1 MKIDFREK
9 YTKPIANQHHLC
21 YNKRVYPAERRSW
34 ESRKQDSYQQKG
46 SFFTMDA
53 STFPISFT
61 YHLIFCLIAGAF
73 YVVQFIRL
81 RRPYQ
86 LLLAVGIVASLLI
99 YVGGEHNKVW
109 FHTVGI
115 FELVLL
121 LGAIVLSII
130 ARKKEKQA
138 AAAQAADTAGDSKTE
153 ETDA

>member
-1 MKIDFREK
+1 MRAI
-9 YTKPIANQHHLC
+9 L
-21 YNKRVYPAERRSW
+21 
-34 ESRKQDSYQQKG
+34 
-46 SFFTMDA
+46 
-53 STFPISFT
+53 
-61 YHLIFCLIAGAF
+61 
-73 YVVQFIRL
+73 RL
-81 RRPYQ
+81 
-86 LLLAVGIVASLLI
+86 VALLI

>member
-1 MKIDFREK
+1 
-9 YTKPIANQHHLC
+9 
-21 YNKRVYPAERRSW
+21 
-34 ESRKQDSYQQKG
+34 
-46 SFFTMDA
+46 MDA

-73 YVVQFIRL
+73 FVVQFIRL

-99 YVGGEHNKVW
+99 Y
-109 FHTVGI
+109 TVGI

>member
-1 MKIDFREK
+1 
-9 YTKPIANQHHLC
+9 LC
-21 YNKRVYPAERRSW
+21 S
-34 ESRKQDSYQQKG
+34 
-46 SFFTMDA
+46 SFACVARTSCFWQWA
-53 STFPISFT
+53 S
-61 YHLIFCLIAGAF
+61 
-73 YVVQFIRL
+73 
-81 RRPYQ
+81 
-86 LLLAVGIVASLLI
+86 SLPCFL

-138 AAAQAADTAGDSKTE
+138 AAAQAADTAVDSKTE

>member
-1 MKIDFREK
+1 
-9 YTKPIANQHHLC
+9 
-21 YNKRVYPAERRSW
+21 
-34 ESRKQDSYQQKG
+34 
-46 SFFTMDA
+46 MDA
-53 STFPISFT
+53 STCPISFT

-73 YVVQFIRL
+73 FVVQFIRL

>member
-1 MKIDFREK
+1 MGIPQTGFVSTERKFFHYGRKYIPDF
-9 YTKPIANQHHLC
+9 IHLS
-21 YNKRVYPAERRSW
+21 PDLLPDRR
-34 ESRKQDSYQQKG
+34 
-46 SFFTMDA
+46 
-53 STFPISFT
+53 
-61 YHLIFCLIAGAF
+61 
-73 YVVQFIRL
+73 FIRL

>member
-1 MKIDFREK
+1 
-9 YTKPIANQHHLC
+9 
-21 YNKRVYPAERRSW
+21 
-34 ESRKQDSYQQKG
+34 
-46 SFFTMDA
+46 MDA

-73 YVVQFIRL
+73 FVVQFIRL

-121 LGAIVLSII
+121 LGAMTSPHRNSWRNV
-130 ARKKEKQA
+130 
-138 AAAQAADTAGDSKTE
+138 
-153 ETDA
+153 

>member
-1 MKIDFREK
+1 
-9 YTKPIANQHHLC
+9 
-21 YNKRVYPAERRSW
+21 
-34 ESRKQDSYQQKG
+34 
-46 SFFTMDA
+46 MDA

-73 YVVQFIRL
+73 FVVQFIR
-81 RRPYQ
+81 Q

>member
-1 MKIDFREK
+1 
-9 YTKPIANQHHLC
+9 
-21 YNKRVYPAERRSW
+21 
-34 ESRKQDSYQQKG
+34 
-46 SFFTMDA
+46 MDA

-73 YVVQFIRL
+73 FVVQFIRL

-115 FELVLL
+115 FELV
-121 LGAIVLSII
+121 VLSRI